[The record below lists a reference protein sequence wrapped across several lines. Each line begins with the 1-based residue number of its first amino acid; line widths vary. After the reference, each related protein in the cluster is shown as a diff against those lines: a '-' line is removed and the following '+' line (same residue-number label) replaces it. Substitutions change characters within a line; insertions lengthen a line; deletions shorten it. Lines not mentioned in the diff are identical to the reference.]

1 MATGTS
7 LATEWLQIPIIG
19 SSTQTPSCPSAIF
32 NTPSAANVTA
42 HLLVQTP
49 ITLSPTAQ
57 NAAPPMTVTCI
68 YPIVYGSNLGNTNS
82 TSDAITSIASTAPT
96 TNQSTASLIAP
107 STIST
112 GSKTDPTSSTV
123 PNNSF
128 NHAIGRPSSAE
139 IIGIALGSF
148 GAGLSLAGF
157 VWGLFFFLRRKRRS
171 KPDNHPILPDKATSE
186 TPVSFPRPLEGK
198 TTHSSVL
205 AAGRSPGLTLHSYLL
220 DGPGDSEVGSE
231 FHDLEFLLKSHVEDC
246 YHEKPVSY
254 GLASIKQSLEG
265 LGLDEWTQEQIAK
278 SSLDPRQRHA
288 AIRSFMSRV
297 IFSALDIQ
305 SISGHSLLPPEV
317 VAFVKALPPTV
328 KSQSP
333 GSPTTQVL
341 DMWRRCSAFLL
352 HEDRQE
358 RTLLPPPQGSQWQV
372 KELQRALDK
381 FLVHFLDEHT
391 QVRQNQGEDLN
402 AVIQE
407 FVKFGY
413 AVFSHSCSWRYS
425 FEAEH
430 TCWSKG
436 IVIMP
441 GLERLTRRNGEV
453 LEKPEVVVPPLFENT
468 R

>member
-1 MATGTS
+1 MYIPNRLRVEPWKYELNIRRDNINSIDGAYNKPIDCFLDCSQHDIDGFQNRSNIINGPQQLFQPRNRATVECRNHWYCAGKLWRWALS
-7 LATEWLQIPIIG
+7 CRFRVG
-19 SSTQTPSCPSAIF
+19 S
-32 NTPSAANVTA
+32 
-42 HLLVQTP
+42 
-49 ITLSPTAQ
+49 
-57 NAAPPMTVTCI
+57 
-68 YPIVYGSNLGNTNS
+68 
-82 TSDAITSIASTAPT
+82 
-96 TNQSTASLIAP
+96 
-107 STIST
+107 
-112 GSKTDPTSSTV
+112 
-123 PNNSF
+123 
-128 NHAIGRPSSAE
+128 
-139 IIGIALGSF
+139 
-148 GAGLSLAGF
+148 
-157 VWGLFFFLRRKRRS
+157 FFFLRRKRRS